1 MKRFCPSENILSE
14 YLSGTLKGKRRQE
27 TEKHI
32 SNCEKCRETLKDAY
46 IVTQKKGLVE
56 TLLRK
61 AHSLSRHFWIS
72 LSMLSLAMSFY
83 QKNYF
88 FQFIALSLIFSF
100 MWKSKKQAI
109 NNQISFSS
117 SKIIA
122 HNEKEKKHLN

>member
-1 MKRFCPSENILSE
+1 MKRFCPNENTLSE
-14 YLSGTLKGKRRQE
+14 YLSGVLEGRKKQE

-32 SNCEKCRETLKDAY
+32 ADCDKCRETIKDAY

-61 AHSLSRHFWIS
+61 AHSLSRHFWLTLS
-72 LSMLSLAMSFY
+72 LISLAMSFFLRS
-83 QKNYF
+83 YF
-88 FQFIALSLIFSF
+88 FQFIALSLICSLV
-100 MWKSKKQAI
+100 WKSKKQAI

-122 HNEKEKKHLN
+122 LNEKEKNWLQ